1 MEKLGIEPSL
11 LLAQIIN
18 FAIIVV
24 VLSKLLYKPI
34 LSMLEKRKRE
44 IEESLRLT
52 DKLRAD
58 EEKLLEKKNKV
69 IDEARREAVQ
79 IIEEARKQGK
89 EEEAAIVKA
98 ARNEAEQILVKGK
111 NELNTVREKMEKD
124 VRKSAIELATLMSKR
139 LLSSVMTSDDKHK
152 ILAKHLK
159 ELEGLEA

>member
-1 MEKLGIEPSL
+1 M
-11 LLAQIIN
+11 
-18 FAIIVV
+18 
-24 VLSKLLYKPI
+24 
-34 LSMLEKRKRE
+34 
-44 IEESLRLT
+44 
-52 DKLRAD
+52 
-58 EEKLLEKKNKV
+58 LEKKNKV